1 MKLMKLYQSSDVSKI
16 PEHKA
21 IFITNF
27 EKLAPLIKFM
37 LKNCCDLHS
46 FSPTALYITKK
57 MREMRLLKFISF
69 WRRIS
74 NFVSLHLSLPFAF
87 HLYITSI

>member
-1 MKLMKLYQSSDVSKI
+1 MKPTKLYQTSDVSKL

-21 IFITNF
+21 IFTTNF
-27 EKLAPLIKFM
+27 EKRAPLIQFM

-57 MREMRLLKFISF
+57 VREMMLLKFISF
-69 WRRIS
+69 WRRTS

-87 HLYITSI
+87 HLYIISI